1 VNDFES
7 WCNNRPTLDPRKR
20 VPFWFQTMRRG
31 RQVDSEYKKVFAR
44 LMESNEYFRQ
54 FGDLDLAERNR
65 QDEEEWQRRWVNSF
79 FFGKKIS
86 ANQTMA
92 NWQNLEQILT
102 VHGTNVDPGLSGKVV
117 AYRANMVGV
126 FEQMQACGR
135 VRDLGNNTLDL
146 YDLFREVYL
155 IMRARK
161 SQGLVTDS
169 IDIYT
174 DAMTAADF
182 ESGMIAYYRKEYG
195 DIVRINIEEGT
206 NELGFNWRTYKVKF
220 PVGVKINIVTHEFFD
235 DLLNAFSTEG
245 ITSAGRLMLIL
256 HMGKPGPKGGTI
268 YPGMISTN
276 KKVRTLGE
284 LEQLARIDPTFACT
298 METITEEITLISET
312 CTAVIECPAN
322 SLWVGG
328 IADGPPS
335 VLAPSYPYAAL
346 Y

>member
-1 VNDFES
+1 
-7 WCNNRPTLDPRKR
+7 
-20 VPFWFQTMRRG
+20 
-31 RQVDSEYKKVFAR
+31 
-44 LMESNEYFRQ
+44 MESNEYFRQ

-65 QDEEEWQRRWVNSF
+65 QDEEDWQRKWINTF

-86 ANQTMA
+86 ANQTLT
-92 NWQNLEQILT
+92 NWQSLEQILT
-102 VHGTNVDPGLSGKVV
+102 VTGLHVDPGQGGKVV

-126 FEQMQACGR
+126 FEQMLACDR
-135 VRDLGNNTLDL
+135 VRDLANNPLNL
-146 YDLFREVYL
+146 YELFKEIYN

-182 ESGMIAYYRKEYG
+182 ETGMISYYRKEYG

-235 DLLNAFSTEG
+235 DMLNAFNTES
-245 ITSAGRLMLIL
+245 IDSSGRLMLIL

-268 YPGMISTN
+268 YPGMIATN

-298 METITEEITLISET
+298 MESITEEISLISET
-312 CTAVIECPAN
+312 CTAVVECPAN
-322 SLWVGG
+322 SLWIMG
-328 IADGPPS
+328 IASGPPITTGLS
-335 VLAPSYPYAAL
+335 LNPTYYNL